1 MKFKFALLV
10 LMIITI
16 CLSSLALS
24 ACQPKALRVES
35 IEVVAGGLKEFYALD
50 EAINYENAKIKVY
63 YSDGTSEIKNITE
76 SMVTGFNSSITS
88 ENAVMRITY
97 EKVSVNFTYSVTYSV
112 PVQTAFRI
120 QMEKKS
126 VENRKT
132 TVSVRA
138 SGLSKSG
145 PVYGVRMIVQST
157 SDVTINSVEIK
168 QAGFSLVEQWTGST
182 QVSLIIYSMDGVI
195 AIEEDSIILELEVTR
210 AAKTGT
216 LYIQSISITDSEN
229 DYAVPAANS
238 LDVGETAS

>member
-1 MKFKFALLV
+1 
-10 LMIITI
+10 
-16 CLSSLALS
+16 
-24 ACQPKALRVES
+24 
-35 IEVVAGGLKEFYALD
+35 
-50 EAINYENAKIKVY
+50 
-63 YSDGTSEIKNITE
+63 
-76 SMVTGFNSSITS
+76 
-88 ENAVMRITY
+88 
-97 EKVSVNFTYSVTYSV
+97 
-112 PVQTAFRI
+112 
-120 QMEKKS
+120 
-126 VENRKT
+126 
-132 TVSVRA
+132 
-138 SGLSKSG
+138 
-145 PVYGVRMIVQST
+145 MIVQST